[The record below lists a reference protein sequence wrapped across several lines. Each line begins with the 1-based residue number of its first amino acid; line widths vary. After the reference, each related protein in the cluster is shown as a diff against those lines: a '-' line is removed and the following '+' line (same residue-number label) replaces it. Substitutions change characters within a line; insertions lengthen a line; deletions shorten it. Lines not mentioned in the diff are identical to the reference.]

1 MIRWIV
7 LGITASFLVGFI
19 VGAKKIFPYEPI
31 RSSYLIAHSK
41 MKQEVSAIKNFSS
54 CTIEE
59 IKNVPNSST
68 AFIGHAY
75 GSLSKNNFIAKNVS
89 NFIEKN
95 SHLLSSIVFT
105 GDVFVVPSSEKWL
118 QLEEIGSDLR
128 IYVAPGNH
136 DVLRA
141 DSREIFERSVYGQIK
156 FPRTINTS
164 LGKVI
169 LEDSTSTKWT
179 VSTETIDMLNA
190 NQNETNIVARHNI
203 PIVELL
209 EFANSPAGLGD
220 DLDTLPSL
228 KSKIKSGKTIWII
241 GDTGYAPHHPR
252 LKCLSSENHMFV
264 MNGIGEVQG
273 DTVLIAVDGNLYSY
287 IIK

>member
-75 GSLSKNNFIAKNVS
+75 GSSSKNNFIAKNVS

-105 GDVFVVPSSEKWL
+105 GDVFVVPSSKKWL
-118 QLEEIGSDLR
+118 QLEEIGSDQVVNWMR
-128 IYVAPGNH
+128 QKWIYII
-136 DVLRA
+136 
-141 DSREIFERSVYGQIK
+141 EIKLEIK
-156 FPRTINTS
+156 EWIKN
-164 LGKVI
+164 
-169 LEDSTSTKWT
+169 
-179 VSTETIDMLNA
+179 
-190 NQNETNIVARHNI
+190 
-203 PIVELL
+203 
-209 EFANSPAGLGD
+209 
-220 DLDTLPSL
+220 
-228 KSKIKSGKTIWII
+228 IKSVFFEFWCFIFDIW
-241 GDTGYAPHHPR
+241 
-252 LKCLSSENHMFV
+252 SEKR
-264 MNGIGEVQG
+264 
-273 DTVLIAVDGNLYSY
+273 DWD
-287 IIK
+287 